1 MATYSPII
9 TTLPRPAIEV
19 TSVSD
24 LNYNTLNASIGTF
37 NYRFENLYQYSNTL
51 DQLLEPIY
59 LKKFSKQGDRNVMYL
74 NMTIDPYQ
82 FVSSL
87 TQDVAALDYNFDSNN
102 AFIPTI
108 LANTAL
114 NYVFDIHE
122 LSAND
127 LFTRGETNFGQLEFF
142 DDYTIDF

>member
-1 MATYSPII
+1 MATFSPII

-19 TSVSD
+19 VSVSD

-37 NYRFENLYQYSNTL
+37 NYRFNNLYLFSNTL
-51 DQLLEPIY
+51 DQLLEPIF
-59 LKKFSKQGDRNVMYL
+59 LKKFSKQGDKNVMYL

-87 TQDVAALDYNFDSNN
+87 TKDVKGLDYEFDSNN
-102 AFIPTI
+102 SFIPTI

-114 NYVFDIHE
+114 NYVFDINE
-122 LSAND
+122 LSAGD
-127 LFTRGETNFGQLEFF
+127 LFTRGESNFGELEFF